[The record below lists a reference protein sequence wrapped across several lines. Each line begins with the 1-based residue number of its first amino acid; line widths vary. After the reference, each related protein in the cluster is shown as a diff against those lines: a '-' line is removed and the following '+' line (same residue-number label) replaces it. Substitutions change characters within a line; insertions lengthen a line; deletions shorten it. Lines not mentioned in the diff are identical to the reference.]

1 MLTKSDLSA
10 IQKVVK
16 AETKLLDAKI
26 DGVEKRLDAKID
38 GVEKRL
44 DAKIDGVS
52 IELLEKIDKVQ
63 ESVDVIQGVVVKH
76 YGKLEKR
83 VERIEDHLNLP
94 PVS

>member
-16 AETKLLDAKI
+16 AETKL
-26 DGVEKRLDAKID
+26 LDAKID